1 MHSVQLLNAPCPHAC
16 RPPGLTALTLTL
28 SSLPRPEAWQVAKLR
43 SWSATSSAAAAAR
56 RLLALSPLLDP
67 QWTNAHTQ
75 RRSEEDRQF
84 VCQKRQSRALA
95 HSFVRSL
102 ALAGCGSLS
111 ARRSSAR
118 WPPSLSLLSTPSVA
132 RSLALSSCLF
142 LRSNF
147 SESEFVTKVF
157 VRKGGRRDG
166 RTRTDG
172 AVFARDICDLANTDG
187 VSFGR
192 NEGSRLT

>member
-16 RPPGLTALTLTL
+16 RPPGLTALTQ
-28 SSLPRPEAWQVAKLR
+28 PEAWQVAKLR

-102 ALAGCGSLS
+102 ARSCRLRQLVSPSFLCSLAPLS
-111 ARRSSAR
+111 VSPVDSVRRS
-118 WPPSLSLLSTPSVA
+118 LA
-132 RSLALSSCLF
+132 RSLRPT
-142 LRSNF
+142 RSIA
-147 SESEFVTKVF
+147 
-157 VRKGGRRDG
+157 RRG
-166 RTRTDG
+166 TL
-172 AVFARDICDLANTDG
+172 FARGTEGLREQVTSAITDLSMEPHRSTDYG
-187 VSFGR
+187 VYVAMVSPPSMR
-192 NEGSRLT
+192 